1 MLWYEAKKRNTSQ
14 YICLSMSNEQKHN
27 SAFNAAANINVQH
40 ARLQDLSLSAARRL
54 YKGGIR
60 PGDPI
65 RTRVQAQEMLD
76 KIPPSQRAGIDDK
89 STDIN
94 TQQYLSDKHA
104 SHIKPH
110 SKGGSNDSKNI
121 KWENAKDNLAR
132 GDKPMTSQEQM
143 RLDAKWHFDNLTGAV
158 KAGVKAAPLG
168 AAIGVATAAPFSLLT
183 NALRVVRGEISAQE
197 AAIETLKDTVKG
209 GTVGGVTAFV
219 TTTVAAAC
227 PPIAIAL
234 TAAAPVLAVVG
245 TAGMVYEFFKILDDH
260 KQTVKIYY
268 ESLTKQELERLQA
281 IENELIY
288 EHQKNI
294 EFLAQASAIN
304 QEITNRPI
312 APGIDGA
319 MQRLRQ
325 SVAIAKSLGLTSA
338 DSKLLA
344 GSQLPH
350 LPREK

>member
-1 MLWYEAKKRNTSQ
+1 
-14 YICLSMSNEQKHN
+14 MSDEQERN

-40 ARLQDLSLSAARRL
+40 TQLQDLSLSAARRL

-60 PGDPI
+60 SGDPI

-76 KIPPSQRAGIDDK
+76 KIPPSQRAGIDGK
-89 STDIN
+89 SADVN
-94 TQQYLSDKHA
+94 TQKYLSDKHA

-110 SKGGSNDSKNI
+110 SKGGSNDPKNI

-132 GDKPMTSQEQM
+132 GDKPMTSQEQI
-143 RLDAKWHFDNLTGAV
+143 RLDAKRHFDNLTGAV

-168 AAIGVATAAPFSLLT
+168 AAIGVATTAPFSLLT
-183 NALRVVRGEISAQE
+183 NALRVIRGEISAQE

-268 ESLTKQELERLQA
+268 ESLTQQELERLQA

-288 EHQKNI
+288 EHQKNL
-294 EFLAQASAIN
+294 EFLVEAQVIN

-312 APGIDGA
+312 APGIEGA
-319 MQRLRQ
+319 MQRLRE
-325 SVAIAKSLGLTSA
+325 SVAIAQSLGLTSA

-344 GSQLPH
+344 GSQVPH
-350 LPREK
+350 ILTEQ

>member
-1 MLWYEAKKRNTSQ
+1 
-14 YICLSMSNEQKHN
+14 MSDEQERN
-27 SAFNAAANINVQH
+27 SAFNAAANANVQH
-40 ARLQDLSLSAARRL
+40 AQLQDLSLSAARRL

-60 PGDPI
+60 PGEPT

-76 KIPPSQRAGIDDK
+76 KIPPSQRVGIDGNSADA
-89 STDIN
+89 N
-94 TQQYLSDKHA
+94 TQKYLSDKHA

-110 SKGGSNDSKNI
+110 SKGGSNDPKNI

-143 RLDAKWHFDNLTGAV
+143 RLDAKWHFDNLTGSV

-168 AAIGVATAAPFSLLT
+168 AAIGAATAAPFSLLT

-197 AAIETLKDTVKG
+197 AAMETLKDTVKG

-219 TTTVAAAC
+219 TTTVAAAF
-227 PPIAIAL
+227 PLIAIAL
-234 TAAAPVLAVVG
+234 TAAAPVLAIGG

-260 KQTVKIYY
+260 KQTVKLYY
-268 ESLTKQELERLQA
+268 ESLTQQELEKLQA

-288 EHQKNI
+288 EHQKNL
-294 EFLAQASAIN
+294 EFLAESEAIN

-312 APGIDGA
+312 APGIEGA
-319 MQRLRQ
+319 MQRLRE

-344 GSQLPH
+344 SSQLPY
-350 LPREK
+350 LPPHS